1 MEAMSSRV
9 EQLTAKALGVRGPR
23 GELTIAVL
31 GCFMGTVLLLGAVQ
45 FFLDAR
51 QILDEREPPR
61 NFFTLNKKIEGGAL
75 ANLGKNDE
83 GFSIGEI
90 NDLLCQVNRHTDT
103 VTEPTSPVASVLDCV
118 EKP

>member
-1 MEAMSSRV
+1 
-9 EQLTAKALGVRGPR
+9 
-23 GELTIAVL
+23 
-31 GCFMGTVLLLGAVQ
+31 MGTVLLLGAVQ

-83 GFSIGEI
+83 GFSIE
-90 NDLLCQVNRHTDT
+90 
-103 VTEPTSPVASVLDCV
+103 E
-118 EKP
+118 